1 MKIILEGLYKNTLFK
16 EFIDDYG
23 VSIPLEY
30 GLFLQKYVFNFG
42 YFYRIPRMQDKICYK
57 IFLNRI

>member
-42 YFYRIPRMQDKICYK
+42 YFYRIPRM
-57 IFLNRI
+57 